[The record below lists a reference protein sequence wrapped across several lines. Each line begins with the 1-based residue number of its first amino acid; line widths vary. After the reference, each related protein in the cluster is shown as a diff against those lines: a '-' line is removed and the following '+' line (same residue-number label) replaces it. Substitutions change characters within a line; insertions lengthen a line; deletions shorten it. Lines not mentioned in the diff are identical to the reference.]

1 MATIALMTLL
11 VPVVVWLAV
20 RLENS
25 MDRWD
30 SAAAAPDQP
39 APGEGG
45 ESITEPQ
52 PAAGAVPAP
61 HSTQVKLSPG

>member
-25 MDRWD
+25 LDRWD

-45 ESITEPQ
+45 EATTEPQ
-52 PAAGAVPAP
+52 AAAGTLPAP
-61 HSTQVKLSPG
+61 SSTRVKLSPG

>member
-25 MDRWD
+25 LDRWD

-39 APGEGG
+39 APGEAG
-45 ESITEPQ
+45 EAAAQPQ

-61 HSTQVKLSPG
+61 NSTRVKLSPG